1 MSGPRVVGGVTRW
14 VENPSGGR
22 DRGPRGLG
30 RAWLEV
36 LVRPRRFFRYG
47 VAPGDQAPGLIFAIA
62 VAFCAV
68 GGRLLLAPESLSGY
82 VRVAAATGRP
92 YLTAILVLG
101 VACFLVAPLVLHL
114 AAALATLSLLP
125 VVEDRAGV
133 SETVQVIAYAAAPC
147 VAVATPVGSLEV
159 VSTPVGPIAVSVG
172 ILVRIAATAY
182 ASLLLGVGLAVV
194 HRTTP
199 LRAAIAAVLPAAFVF
214 GAVFGGFA
222 AIGTVVGAG

>member
-1 MSGPRVVGGVTRW
+1 VTRW
-14 VENPSGGR
+14 VEQPGGGR

-36 LVRPRRFFRYG
+36 CLRPRRFFRHG
-47 VAPGDQAPGLIFAIA
+47 VAPGDQAPGLTFAIA
-62 VAFCAV
+62 VAFAAV
-68 GGRLLLAPESLSGY
+68 GGRLLLAPASLSGY
-82 VRVAAATGRP
+82 VRVAEATGRP
-92 YLTAILVLG
+92 YLTALLVLG

-114 AAALATLSLLP
+114 AAALATLSLLA

-147 VAVATPVGSLEV
+147 IAVAAPEGTIRVLATPVGQIGL
-159 VSTPVGPIAVSVG
+159 SVG
-172 ILVRIAATAY
+172 LVVRIVATAY

-214 GAVFGGFA
+214 GAGFGGFA
-222 AIGTVVGAG
+222 VIGTVLGAG